1 MNMEELYQKHKPLIC
16 WVAKHYQWAL
26 ERDPSLDMDDLLQAG
41 YIGLQTAAETYD
53 SSRGT
58 WSTWAVPCIRGEI
71 QSAAGRRKTETPLS
85 LDGAYYT
92 SSEGESFA
100 LLDHLPAA
108 VDIEE
113 AVTEVHRKAALRE
126 TVQTCLETLVSKQSR
141 EAIRRVDYAQQTMKQ
156 AAEAMGC
163 TEYEVRAARDK
174 ALHRLKRA
182 PALLPYRE
190 EVRERTRDA
199 RTNWMLGGSL
209 SAFRQQGESGVERLV
224 WQREQT
230 VQPGRASSRNT

>member
-71 QSAAGRRKTETPLS
+71 QSAAGRRKTEPPLS
-85 LDGAYYT
+85 LDGACYT
-92 SSEGESFA
+92 NSEGEPCS
-100 LLDHLPAA
+100 LLDSLPDDT
-108 VDIEE
+108 DIEE
-113 AVTEVHRKAALRE
+113 AVTEAQRQAALRKVLQKSLHE
-126 TVQTCLETLVSKQSR
+126 LASERSR
-141 EAIRRVDYAQQTMKQ
+141 EAIRRVDYAGQTLKQ

-174 ALHRLKRA
+174 AFRRLKRA
-182 PALLPYRE
+182 PALLPYRKKL
-190 EVRERTRDA
+190 RERTLDA
-199 RTNWMLGGSL
+199 HTSWMLGSSL

-224 WQREQT
+224 WQREELRS
-230 VQPGRASSRNT
+230 GH